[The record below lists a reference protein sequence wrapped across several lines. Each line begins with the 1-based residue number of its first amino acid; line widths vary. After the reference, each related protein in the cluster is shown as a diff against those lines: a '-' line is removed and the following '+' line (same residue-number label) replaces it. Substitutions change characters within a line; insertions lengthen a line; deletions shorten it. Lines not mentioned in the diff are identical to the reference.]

1 MKKEKNSLLYSLLL
15 SMNDLNNHEVT
26 AEDLK
31 YMHDTLVNDC
41 QIKLYMQVVEWLSQ
55 GKTFD
60 EIFILLDNIELEEY
74 KKLGSEKQAYLQKR
88 LRKDINSSRKYN
100 ELKKGEMKY
109 E

>member
-1 MKKEKNSLLYSLLL
+1 MKKEKNSLLYSLLI
-15 SMNDLNNHEVT
+15 SMNDLNNHEIT
-26 AEDLK
+26 SEDLK
-31 YMHDTLVNDC
+31 YMHDKLVNDC

-74 KKLGSEKQAYLQKR
+74 KKLGSEKQSYLQRR
-88 LRKDINSSRKYN
+88 LRKDINSRKN
-100 ELKKGEMKY
+100 NQIKKGEINY

>member
-26 AEDLK
+26 TEDLK

-55 GKTFD
+55 GK
-60 EIFILLDNIELEEY
+60 
-74 KKLGSEKQAYLQKR
+74 
-88 LRKDINSSRKYN
+88 
-100 ELKKGEMKY
+100 
-109 E
+109 

>member
-1 MKKEKNSLLYSLLL
+1 MKKEKKSLLYSLLL

-55 GKTFD
+55 GKSFD

-74 KKLGSEKQAYLQKR
+74 KKLGSEKQTYLQKR
-88 LRKDINSSRKYN
+88 LRKDINSRKYN

>member
-15 SMNDLNNHEVT
+15 SMKDLNNHEVT

-55 GKTFD
+55 GKSFD

-74 KKLGSEKQAYLQKR
+74 KKLGSEKQTYLQKR
-88 LRKDINSSRKYN
+88 LRKDINSRKYN

>member
-1 MKKEKNSLLYSLLL
+1 MRKRKNSLLYSLLL

-55 GKTFD
+55 GKSFD

-88 LRKDINSSRKYN
+88 LRKDINSRKYN

>member
-1 MKKEKNSLLYSLLL
+1 
-15 SMNDLNNHEVT
+15 
-26 AEDLK
+26 
-31 YMHDTLVNDC
+31 MHDTLVNDC

-55 GKTFD
+55 GKSFD

-74 KKLGSEKQAYLQKR
+74 KKLGSEKQTYLQKR
-88 LRKDINSSRKYN
+88 LRKDINSRKYN

>member
-26 AEDLK
+26 TEDLK
-31 YMHDTLVNDC
+31 YMHDTLVNEC

-55 GKTFD
+55 GKSFD

-74 KKLGSEKQAYLQKR
+74 KKLGSEKQTYLQKR
-88 LRKDINSSRKYN
+88 LRKDINSRKNN

>member
-15 SMNDLNNHEVT
+15 SMNDLNDHEVT

-55 GKTFD
+55 GKSFD

-74 KKLGSEKQAYLQKR
+74 KKLGSEKQNYLQKR
-88 LRKDINSSRKYN
+88 LRKDINSRKYN

>member
-55 GKTFD
+55 GKSFD

-88 LRKDINSSRKYN
+88 LRKDINSRKYN

>member
-31 YMHDTLVNDC
+31 YMHDILVNDC

-55 GKTFD
+55 GKSFD

-74 KKLGSEKQAYLQKR
+74 KKLGSEKQTYLQKR
-88 LRKDINSSRKYN
+88 LRKDINSRKYN

>member
-15 SMNDLNNHEVT
+15 IMNDLNNHEVT

-55 GKTFD
+55 GKSFD

-74 KKLGSEKQAYLQKR
+74 KKLGSEKQTYLQKR
-88 LRKDINSSRKYN
+88 LRKDINSRKYN